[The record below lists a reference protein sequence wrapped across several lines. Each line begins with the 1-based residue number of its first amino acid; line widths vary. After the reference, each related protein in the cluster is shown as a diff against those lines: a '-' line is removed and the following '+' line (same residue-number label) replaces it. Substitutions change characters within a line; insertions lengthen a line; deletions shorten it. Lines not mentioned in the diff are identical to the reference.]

1 MIAAGQYRLP
11 VCLPVH
17 PGAAYHAGMRDETL
31 ADALNRS
38 CQCIAVDRKKL
49 ERSLAS
55 GLGDPGYYA
64 RLRESHPNLLADLP
78 IFVAR
83 EHIAAMQAVIDAIE
97 HVVTLK
103 PYRETVLAWAPAIA
117 RHAGASHGVFFGYDF
132 HLTTDGPRLIEVNT
146 NAGGALLLRH
156 VASAQQACC
165 REVGDFFPGPNGIED
180 SEQVFVDMF
189 RAEYRAQRPDDELAC
204 AAIVDEEPQAQYLS
218 PEFELFR
225 EMFTSHG
232 IEAIIADPRDFVLQD
247 NKLIANGRTVDLV
260 YNRLTDFYLQSP
272 ACASLREACG
282 SGAAVFTPS
291 PRDHALYANKRNLT
305 VLSDEDAL
313 RRIGVPGNTVEIL
326 SAAVP
331 RTVMVTADNAD
342 ELWAERRR
350 LFFKPV
356 WGYGSRGT
364 YKGDKL
370 TKKTWSS
377 ILQADYV
384 AQALVPPGERL
395 LVTDG
400 AMHSFKV
407 DLRCY
412 VYRSK
417 IQLLGARMYRGQT
430 TNFRTVGGGL
440 AAVFTTP

>member
-1 MIAAGQYRLP
+1 MP
-11 VCLPVH
+11 
-17 PGAAYHAGMRDETL
+17 DKTL
-31 ADALNRS
+31 AEALNRS

-49 ERSLAS
+49 EQSLAY
-55 GLGDPGYYA
+55 GFAEPGSYA
-64 RLRESHPNLLADLP
+64 RLRESHPNLLADFP

-97 HVVTLK
+97 HVVSLE
-103 PYRETVLAWAPAIA
+103 PYREAVLAWAPAIA

-146 NAGGALLLRH
+146 NAGGALLLQH

-180 SEQVFVDMF
+180 MEQVFVNMF
-189 RAEYRAQRPDDELAC
+189 RDELRAQRTDDELAC
-204 AAIVDEEPQAQYLS
+204 VAIVDEEPQAQYLS

-272 ACASLREACG
+272 ACATLREACER
-282 SGAAVFTPS
+282 GAAVFTPS
-291 PRDHALYANKRNLT
+291 PRDHALYANKRNLS
-305 VLSDEDAL
+305 VLSDEKTLRKMGASDDA
-313 RRIGVPGNTVEIL
+313 VETL
-326 SAAVP
+326 SVAVP
-331 RTVMVTADNAD
+331 RTVLVSADNAA
-342 ELWAERRR
+342 ELWAERRE
-350 LFFKPV
+350 LFFKPAS
-356 WGYGSRGT
+356 GYGSRGT
-364 YKGDKL
+364 YKGAKL
-370 TKKTWSS
+370 TKKTWLS
-377 ILQADYV
+377 ILQSDYV

-400 AMHSFKV
+400 AMQAYKV
-407 DLRCY
+407 DIRCY
-412 VYRSK
+412 VYRGE

-430 TNFRTVGGGL
+430 TNFRTDGGGL

>member
-1 MIAAGQYRLP
+1 
-11 VCLPVH
+11 
-17 PGAAYHAGMRDETL
+17 
-31 ADALNRS
+31 
-38 CQCIAVDRKKL
+38 
-49 ERSLAS
+49 
-55 GLGDPGYYA
+55 
-64 RLRESHPNLLADLP
+64 
-78 IFVAR
+78 
-83 EHIAAMQAVIDAIE
+83 
-97 HVVTLK
+97 
-103 PYRETVLAWAPAIA
+103 
-117 RHAGASHGVFFGYDF
+117 
-132 HLTTDGPRLIEVNT
+132 
-146 NAGGALLLRH
+146 
-156 VASAQQACC
+156 
-165 REVGDFFPGPNGIED
+165 
-180 SEQVFVDMF
+180 
-189 RAEYRAQRPDDELAC
+189 
-204 AAIVDEEPQAQYLS
+204 
-218 PEFELFR
+218 
-225 EMFTSHG
+225 
-232 IEAIIADPRDFVLQD
+232 
-247 NKLIANGRTVDLV
+247 
-260 YNRLTDFYLQSP
+260 
-272 ACASLREACG
+272 
-282 SGAAVFTPS
+282 
-291 PRDHALYANKRNLT
+291 
-305 VLSDEDAL
+305 VLSDADAL
-313 RRIGVPGNTVEIL
+313 RRIGVPRDTVEIL

-412 VYRSK
+412 VYRGK